1 MDEDHRGESLAQEPQ
16 RRIDELERQ
25 LAEMRVWCR
34 GLEQQ
39 QAQLAAVLYLTTG
52 RVARSGLTRFP
63 LGAALPEELPIHG
76 Q

>member
-1 MDEDHRGESLAQEPQ
+1 MDEHHRGESLQEPQ

-25 LAEMRVWCR
+25 LAEMRVWCA

-39 QAQLAAVLYLTTG
+39 QAQLAAVLYLAAG
-52 RVARSGLTRFP
+52 GLARSGLTRFP
-63 LGAALPEELPIHG
+63 LGAALPEELPVHG

>member
-1 MDEDHRGESLAQEPQ
+1 MDEHHRGESLQEPQ

-25 LAEMRVWCR
+25 LAEMRVWCA

-39 QAQLAAVLYLTTG
+39 QAQLAAVLCLATGGLT
-52 RVARSGLTRFP
+52 RSGLTRFP
-63 LGAALPEELPIHG
+63 LVAALPEELPVHG